1 MNVQVMKGGKKNS
14 MLMARQKNTISVKC
28 NDCKYTE
35 MYNYGYKIFYCNND
49 NRKDDMGKLG
59 IGELPEESPEWCPL
73 RER

>member
-1 MNVQVMKGGKKNS
+1 MIQSGMKNS
-14 MLMARQKNTISVKC
+14 ILMGRQKCMNTVKC
-28 NDCKYTE
+28 NGCKYAE